1 MQKLFKRELY
11 LQKIRGFYHDCQII
25 KVLTGVRRCGKSSIM
40 ALIAEELKVAGINPN
55 QIIYLDLD
63 KRGNRKIK
71 TADQLDALIESS
83 VAAAPNGI
91 KYLFI
96 DEIQNVKDFEEVI
109 NGWREEEDFSIFI
122 TGSNSYLL
130 SGELATKLTGR
141 YIEFEI
147 FPLSFQEYL
156 AMKRFYR
163 REIKPNDLE
172 ELNQYILDGG
182 FPGALQYADSEDKRT
197 YVVGIINEIFQ
208 KDIRRRVQIRNK
220 AAFDRVTAFI
230 INNFGATTS
239 LTNIKKA
246 LEEDGMRIARETLNA
261 YIQTLLDAKILYECS
276 RFDLKSKKS
285 LMGEKK
291 YYLADTAFYFALNT
305 DNRINYGPVLENM
318 VFIYAKSRGYHI
330 SVGRIGKVECDF
342 ILRSRDQNYAYV
354 QVAYTILDSKKTE
367 DREYKSLEGIKDN
380 YPKYVLTTDYI
391 LQNRNGIKHLNL
403 LDFVKNGQVF

>member
-40 ALIAEELKVAGINPN
+40 ALIAEELKTDGINPN

-156 AMKRFYR
+156 AMKRFYS
-163 REIKPNDLE
+163 RETKPNDLE

-330 SVGRIGKVECDF
+330 SVGRVGKVECDF

-403 LDFVKNGQVF
+403 LDFMKNGEGF

>member
-40 ALIAEELKVAGINPN
+40 ALIAEELKVNGINPSR
-55 QIIYLDLD
+55 IIYLDLD

-71 TADQLDALIESS
+71 TADQLDALIEAS
-83 VAAAPNGI
+83 VAAAPDGI
-91 KYLFI
+91 KYLFV

-156 AMKRFYR
+156 AMKRFYG
-163 REIKPNDLE
+163 REIKPNDPE

-330 SVGRIGKVECDF
+330 SVGRVGKVECDF
-342 ILRSRDQNYAYV
+342 ILRNRDQNYAYV

-367 DREYKSLEGIKDN
+367 DREYKSLEEIKDN

-403 LDFVKNGQVF
+403 LDFMKNGQGF

>member
-40 ALIAEELKVAGINPN
+40 ALIAEELKTDGINPN

-156 AMKRFYR
+156 AMKRFYS

>member
-40 ALIAEELKVAGINPN
+40 ALIAEELKADGINPN
-55 QIIYLDLD
+55 RIVYLDLD

-156 AMKRFYR
+156 AMKRFYS

-318 VFIYAKSRGYHI
+318 VFIYAKSQGYHI
-330 SVGRIGKVECDF
+330 SVGRVGKVECDF

>member
-40 ALIAEELKVAGINPN
+40 ALIAEELKVNGINPSR
-55 QIIYLDLD
+55 IIYLDLD

-71 TADQLDALIESS
+71 TADQLDALIEAS
-83 VAAAPNGI
+83 VAAAPDGI
-91 KYLFI
+91 KYLFV

-156 AMKRFYR
+156 AMKRFYG

-182 FPGALQYADSEDKRT
+182 FPGALQYADNEDKRT

-330 SVGRIGKVECDF
+330 SVGRVGKVECDF

-367 DREYKSLEGIKDN
+367 DREYKSLEEIKDN

-403 LDFVKNGQVF
+403 LDFMKNGQGF